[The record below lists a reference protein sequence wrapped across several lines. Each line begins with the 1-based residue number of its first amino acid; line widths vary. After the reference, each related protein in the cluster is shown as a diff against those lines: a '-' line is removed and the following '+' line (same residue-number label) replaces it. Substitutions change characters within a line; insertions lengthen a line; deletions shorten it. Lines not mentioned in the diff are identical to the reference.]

1 MKIEI
6 VQASTDAQL
15 EQVRDLMRALFS
27 WQRQRY
33 HDVVELVDKY
43 YDEGGFEA
51 DLAGLP
57 GRFAPPKGRLLLALD
72 DGQPAGCA
80 ALHDLSADTCEMK
93 RMFVDVDLQGRGI
106 GRALANALISE
117 ARAAGYQRMRL
128 DTGIRQVE
136 AQNLYRSLGFKEI
149 EPSFPLPE
157 ELRGGLL
164 FFELAL

>member
-1 MKIEI
+1 MIEI

-15 EQVRDLMRALFS
+15 DQVRDLMRAMIA

-43 YDEGGFEA
+43 HDKSGFEA

-57 GRFAPPKGRLLLALD
+57 GRYAPPKGRLLLALT
-72 DGQPAGCA
+72 DGQPAGCV
-80 ALHDLSADTCEMK
+80 ALHDLSQGICEMK
-93 RMFVDVDLQGRGI
+93 RMFVYVDLQGRGI
-106 GRALANALISE
+106 GRSLANALLRE
-117 ARAAGYQRMRL
+117 ARAEGYQRMRL

-136 AQNLYRSLGFKEI
+136 AQNLYRSLGFQEV

-157 ELRGGLL
+157 ELRKGLL